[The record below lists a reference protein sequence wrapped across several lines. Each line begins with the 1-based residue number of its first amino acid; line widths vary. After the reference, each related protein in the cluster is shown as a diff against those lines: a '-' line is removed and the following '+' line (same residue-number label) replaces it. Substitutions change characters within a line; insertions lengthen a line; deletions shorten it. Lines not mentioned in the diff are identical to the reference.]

1 MNVGRNEEFQNN
13 GPAVGYLDANYVPSV
28 SPLSRRR
35 DQISAPANNISRDST
50 MCNDHLNSED
60 FSGYIF
66 MCNGRTKPECYLYRV
81 FGLPAGRREVIEKIK
96 PGMKL
101 FLFDYDVKYLYGVYE
116 ATTAGKLN
124 LEKTAFGG
132 NFPAQVSL
140 VLLSKITSQCK
151 RVSV

>member
-1 MNVGRNEEFQNN
+1 MNIGGNEEFQNN
-13 GPAVGYLDANYVPSV
+13 GPAVGYLAV
-28 SPLSRRR
+28 SPLSHRC
-35 DQISAPANNISRDST
+35 DQISALADNISRDST
-50 MCNDHLNSED
+50 MCNTHINPED

-124 LEKTAFGG
+124 LDKTAFGG

-151 RVSV
+151 RVSVYN